1 MEDTL
6 RKRLNFLQNISIALL
21 TLSAVVLFAQTQFY
35 NLGRDFGESLALL
48 DPAPSSTTVPV
59 TQVSTLSAPLRVA
72 VSDTYGRYGNIT
84 MTTAPEDF
92 APLDSLLKAAL
103 GSAKPY
109 TPCSGAAYLEA
120 LSSTSVYYDF
130 LNPLPLS
137 VIGSFSGINLDDN
150 LSIRTLVISDK
161 GASDVTLYLWD
172 GDTGYYQAGTAATR
186 NDLTETVSRYELGS
200 ADLAMDLAVENIHY
214 AEVHPCSL
222 FLREQPQPPE
232 LSATVPSQMT
242 DRLLLSLDFNPNTK
256 YRSTDANGAE
266 LIVENDRS
274 LRVQPNGTV
283 HYLSGNSSIL
293 SIDAET
299 NIPTMREAASNG
311 GAFLSDITAPLV
323 GDAALYL
330 QEIHQTEDI
339 TILRFGYQVNGI
351 PLRFSNGSYAAE
363 MTLIGTAI
371 TSLDLNIRQYNVSG
385 ATTPLLPLQQ
395 ALAIAAKQDSAEL
408 FIGYVDKGNSAVH
421 AAWLAD

>member
-1 MEDTL
+1 MEDTR
-6 RKRLNFLQNISIALL
+6 RKRLNFLQNVSIALL

-48 DPAPSSTTVPV
+48 DPAPPATTVTV
-59 TQVSTLSAPLRVA
+59 SQVSTLSAPLRVA

-84 MTTAPEDF
+84 MTTAHEDF

-109 TPCSGAAYLEA
+109 TPCSGATYLEA

-172 GDTGYYQAGTAATR
+172 GNTGYYQADTAATR

-200 ADLAMDLAVENIHY
+200 ADLAMDLAVENIRY

-232 LSATVPSQMT
+232 LSAAVPSQMT
-242 DRLLLSLDFNPNTK
+242 DRLLLALDFNPNTK

-274 LRVQPNGTV
+274 LRVQPNGAV
-283 HYLSGNSSIL
+283 HYLSGNSSVL

-299 NIPTMREAASNG
+299 NIPTLREAASNG
-311 GAFLSDITAPLV
+311 GAFLSDITASLV
-323 GDAALYL
+323 GDAAFYL

-371 TSLDLNIRQYNVSG
+371 TSLDLNIRQYSVLGS
-385 ATTPLLPLQQ
+385 TTSLLPLQQ

-408 FIGYVDKGNSAVH
+408 FIGYADKGSSAVH